1 MDRKIPVI
9 RQEDVDILL
18 DTKYIKVADIKYAP
32 GKHYYD
38 VTRRE
43 RQELL
48 AVKDDEEFIRTLPD
62 AVTCFVIIRSEGM
75 SERLLLSYEYRY
87 PLGRFMLS
95 PPAGLIDGEDRDGAE
110 PLKLT
115 ALREIKEETGLTV
128 KETDRVFTVNPM
140 VISSP
145 GFSDESNALVCAV
158 VDTDDLGCLDQSGA
172 VGGELFD
179 GFYLPDAGE
188 ARELILSGRDPKGN
202 PYPLQTWA
210 ALMYF
215 ISGLWKE

>member
-1 MDRKIPVI
+1 MI
-9 RQEDVDILL
+9 RDEDVDILL
-18 DTKYIKVADIKYAP
+18 DTKYIKVADLRYAP

-38 VTRRE
+38 VSRRSRE
-43 RQELL
+43 DLL
-48 AVKDDEEFIRTLPD
+48 ATKSDGEFRSTLPD
-62 AVTCFVIIRSEGM
+62 AVTCIVIVREKAK

-95 PPAGLIDGEDRDGAE
+95 PPAGLIDPEDRGCPD
-110 PLKLT
+110 
-115 ALREIKEETGLTV
+115 ALARCAVREIEEETGL
-128 KETDRVFTVNPM
+128 KLKDTDRIFTVNPM

-158 VDTDDLGCLDQSGA
+158 ADVEDLGCLDQSGA

-179 GFYLPDAGE
+179 GFLLPDVSQAFS
-188 ARELILSGRDPKGN
+188 ILQLGRDPKGN

-215 ISGLWKE
+215 VSGLWKDPGRQN

>member
-1 MDRKIPVI
+1 MDKKIPMI

-18 DTKYIKVADIKYAP
+18 DTKYIRVADIRYAP

-38 VTRRE
+38 VSRRTKE
-43 RQELL
+43 ELL
-48 AVKDDEEFIRTLPD
+48 AVKSDAEFRSGLPD
-62 AVTCFVIIRSEGM
+62 AVTCFVIIRGGDG

-95 PPAGLIDGEDRDGAE
+95 PPAGLIDEEDRGYEDA
-110 PLKLT
+110 LIRT
-115 ALREIKEETGLTV
+115 AVREIAEETGLRV
-128 KETDRVFTVNPM
+128 KETDRIFTVNPM

-158 VDTDDLGCLDQSGA
+158 VDGDDLSCLSQSGA

-179 GFYLPDAGE
+179 GFLLPDAAQ
-188 ARELILSGRDPKGN
+188 ARRILSEGYDPKGN

-215 ISGLWKE
+215 VNGMWKQ